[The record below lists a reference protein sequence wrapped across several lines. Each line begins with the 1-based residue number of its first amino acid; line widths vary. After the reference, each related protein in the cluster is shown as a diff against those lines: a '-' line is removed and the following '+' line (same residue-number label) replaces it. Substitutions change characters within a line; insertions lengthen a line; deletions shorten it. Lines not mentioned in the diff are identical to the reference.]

1 MTEVALFAAII
12 VFGYLLGSV
21 PFGLLLGKLYGVDVR
36 EYGSGKSGT
45 TNVLRTLG
53 LKVGIAAFVLD
64 IAKGVIP
71 VLVVRLALSSLGHG
85 GEVAA
90 ALAAVVGHNWP
101 LYTKFRGGRG
111 GATSL
116 GGLAAMSWPVS
127 LLAPLCF
134 AVFVILLSL
143 FRYASLAT
151 MSASMG
157 VLVAVIL
164 WVALGGLPAIYL
176 AFGILGPI
184 LIIFQHRDN
193 IARLLTGTERK
204 LGERGERR

>member
-21 PFGLLLGKLYGVDVR
+21 PLGLLLGKLYGVDIR
-36 EYGSGKSGT
+36 EYGSGKTGAA
-45 TNVLRTLG
+45 NVLRTLG
-53 LKVGIAAFVLD
+53 LKAGGLAFILD

-71 VLVVRLALSSLGHG
+71 VIVARFALGSLGHG

-151 MSASMG
+151 MSASMS

-164 WVALGGLPAIYL
+164 WVALGGIPAVYL

-193 IARLLTGTERK
+193 IARLLSGTERK

>member
-21 PFGLLLGKLYGVDVR
+21 PLGLLLGKLYGVDIR
-36 EYGSGKSGT
+36 EYGSGKTGAA
-45 TNVLRTLG
+45 NVLRTLG
-53 LKVGIAAFVLD
+53 LRAGGLAFVLD
-64 IAKGVIP
+64 ITKGVIP
-71 VLVVRLALSSLGHG
+71 VVVARFVLGPG

-151 MSASMG
+151 MSASMS

-164 WVALGGLPAIYL
+164 WVALGGLPAVYL

-193 IARLLTGTERK
+193 IARLLSGTERK